1 MKMEIKIFLK
11 LITLFSLIIYIYSK
25 SVCIHEKKE
34 YRNGEEWAFRSFIM
48 RCDVHH
54 NYWQTKV
61 IACVSLMG
69 ARIPVGGQI
78 SDRHGVW
85 KCIQD
90 PSGNT
95 RLIQE

>member
-1 MKMEIKIFLK
+1 MESKIKTILI
-11 LITLFSLIIYIYSK
+11 LITLFALIANIYGEG
-25 SVCIHEKKE
+25 VCVHQGKE
-34 YRNGEEWAFRSFIM
+34 YRNGEEWTYRSFIM

-61 IACVSLMG
+61 VACVSMMG
-69 ARIPVGGQI
+69 DRIPVGGQK
-78 SDRHGVW
+78 SDRHGLW

-95 RLIQE
+95 RLVQE